1 MNRTV
6 KAALRKLASSRSNVQ
21 YTPDQLTA
29 RPLMTFNEIPVHIC
43 DAITDT
49 EAIVQ

>member
-6 KAALRKLASSRSNVQ
+6 KAALRKLPSNKQNVQ
-21 YTPDQLTA
+21 YTPDQITS

-43 DAITDT
+43 DAIEDT
-49 EAIVQ
+49 EDVVA